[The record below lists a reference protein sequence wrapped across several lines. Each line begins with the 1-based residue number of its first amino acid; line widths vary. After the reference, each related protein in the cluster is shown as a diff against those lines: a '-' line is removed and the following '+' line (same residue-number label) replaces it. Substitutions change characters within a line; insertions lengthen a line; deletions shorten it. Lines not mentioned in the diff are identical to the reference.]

1 MPGPK
6 KKPISPKTYTEGY
19 TTGGQRITNDGAE
32 VIMNNGRRF
41 KRVVL
46 PSVAIK
52 RASEIKEEAQ
62 LDEAFDELDQMRTQ
76 EQEGE

>member
-6 KKPISPKTYTEGY
+6 KKPKEVKYYTEGY
-19 TTGGQRITNDGAE
+19 ATEGQSVTGDGSA

-46 PSVAIK
+46 PSVAEAK
-52 RASEIKEEAQ
+52 PQQIKEEIQ
-62 LDEAFDELDQMRTQ
+62 LDEAFEELDQVRTQ
-76 EQEGE
+76 EQ